1 MKQLTNSDYEKYCSP
16 QQIERDF
23 NGLIGLIDGITAD
36 GVLHEK
42 ELAGIANWLLSTKHY
57 ERKSPYKQLVSI
69 LASALSDFY
78 LDEEEILN
86 IKWFCQKYISGN
98 QYYDQITNGIQ
109 RLHGILDGIS
119 LDLKINE
126 EEVIYLSDWLTE
138 NSFLIS
144 HYPYDEVSFLLN
156 RIVEDG
162 EITDA
167 ELTELL
173 DFCMLFKQNRLAE
186 DTSTKSIVEHLSVN
200 IFEPV
205 SNFEVYGKKL
215 CITGASKVYKR
226 EQIKSILTTKGGRVV
241 GAMSSSVDYLIVC
254 EERNSCWAY
263 SMYGRKVEEAI
274 KLKQTGAKVNI
285 LHIDDIYDYI
295 V

>member
-1 MKQLTNSDYEKYCSP
+1 MKQLTNSNYEKYCSP

-23 NGLIGLIDGITAD
+23 NGLLGLIDGITAD

-42 ELAGIANWLLSTKHY
+42 EIAGVANWLLTTKHY
-57 ERKSPYKQLVSI
+57 ETKSPYKELVSI
-69 LASALSDFY
+69 LASAISDFH

-86 IKWFCQKYISGN
+86 IRWFCQKYISGN
-98 QYYDQITNGIQ
+98 QYYDHITIGIQ

-119 LDLKINE
+119 LDEKINE
-126 EEVIYLSDWLTE
+126 QEIIYLSDWLEE
-138 NSFLIS
+138 NSFLTNQ
-144 HYPYDEVSFLLN
+144 YPYDEVSFVFN

-162 EITDA
+162 EITEA
-167 ELTELL
+167 ELVGLL
-173 DFCMLFKQNRLAE
+173 EFCNLFKQNRLAE
-186 DTSTKSIVEHLSVN
+186 DTSTKSIVEHLAVN

-285 LHIDDIYDYI
+285 LHIDDIYGYI